1 MPVRSSPKLIQITLF
16 PGLPDNMHCPRRQ
29 PLPEDYVSIRS
40 NASSRPLTAWLSGGA
55 LLMLAGSLA
64 HAQRFSI
71 DQIMSA
77 PFAASL
83 VAAPDAQAFAWSSNR
98 AGHRNIWVAQAQ
110 GGTFKSRAATH
121 YAADDGLEL
130 SELAFV
136 PHAHQLLCVRGG
148 GVEYPDKP
156 PPNPGEVQPG
166 VTQEN
171 RRVR

>member
-1 MPVRSSPKLIQITLF
+1 MPVTSSPKLIQIILF

-29 PLPEDYVSIRS
+29 PVPENYVPIRS
-40 NASSRPLTAWLSGGA
+40 DASSRPLTVCLTGGA
-55 LLMLAGSLA
+55 LLLAGSLA

-98 AGHRNIWVAQAQ
+98 AGQRNIWVAQAE
-110 GGTFKSRAATH
+110 GGLFKSRAATH

-130 SELAFV
+130 SELTFV
-136 PHAHQLLCVRGG
+136 PHAH
-148 GVEYPDKP
+148 
-156 PPNPGEVQPG
+156 
-166 VTQEN
+166 
-171 RRVR
+171 